1 MVKNKRKKHVAFLMG
16 GLSAEREVSIN
27 SGNACYNA
35 INKEKYYASK
45 IIVDK
50 NFYDKILTI
59 KPDICF
65 NALHGSFGEDGTIQ
79 SILNKIKMPYTHSGA
94 NASCIAMNKLLTKNY
109 LSQFYTSKEN
119 QIIFPKSYNFKSLK
133 EYKKF
138 LPLVLKP
145 ISGGSSVEINIL
157 KNEDDLNYVKDK
169 IFSNLFIVE
178 PLVGNRELTVSI
190 LENEPLVVTEIIS
203 KNNFFYDYDSK
214 YSSNGSIHI
223 LPAKIPEAVYNKITK
238 WAKLAHELLGCSGI
252 SRSDFRYDDSKN
264 ELYMLEIN
272 TQPGMTKTS
281 LSPEQASYC
290 GITLTELVDKLISKA
305 KFEKV

>member
-1 MVKNKRKKHVAFLMG
+1 MKSKKHVAFLMG

-35 INKEKYYASK
+35 INKEKYHASK

-109 LSQFYTSKEN
+109 LSQFYKSTEN

-145 ISGGSSVEINIL
+145 ISGGSSVEIDIL
-157 KNEDDLNYVKDK
+157 ENEDDLKYVKEK
-169 IFSNLFIVE
+169 IFSNLYLVE
-178 PLVGNRELTVSI
+178 PLVGNRELTVSV
-190 LENEPLVVTEIIS
+190 LDNKPLVVTEIIF
-203 KNNFFYDYDSK
+203 KKNFFYDYNSK
-214 YSSNGSIHI
+214 YSDNGSLHI
-223 LPAKIPEAVYNKITK
+223 LPAKIPISINNKIIK

-252 SRSDFRYDDSKN
+252 SRSDFRFNDIN
-264 ELYMLEIN
+264 NNLYMLEIN

-281 LSPEQASYC
+281 LSPEQAEYC